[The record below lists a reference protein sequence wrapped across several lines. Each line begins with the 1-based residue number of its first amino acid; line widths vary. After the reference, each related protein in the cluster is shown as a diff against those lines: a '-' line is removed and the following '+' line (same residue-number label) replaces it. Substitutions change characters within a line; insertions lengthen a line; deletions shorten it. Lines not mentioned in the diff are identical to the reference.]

1 MSQFL
6 VLRARGAPY
15 LWGCWLGVCDAP
27 LPLRTA
33 CTAMVSVSQQVG
45 SGSVGG
51 VPVKSLGILFTACLP
66 QIQGLRIYAV
76 CQCGCRS
83 WSLTEIQF
91 VNEGSCLV
99 LAIRP
104 SGAGRS
110 LSCAYT
116 SACLCIHIHMNTPH

>member
-27 LPLRTA
+27 LPPRTA

-66 QIQGLRIYAV
+66 PNTRFVDI
-76 CQCGCRS
+76 RS
-83 WSLTEIQF
+83 VPVWMSI
-91 VNEGSCLV
+91 LV
-99 LAIRP
+99 
-104 SGAGRS
+104 S
-110 LSCAYT
+110 Y
-116 SACLCIHIHMNTPH
+116 